1 MPRLDH
7 CCYTRQNPRAWRC
20 LEPVHQRHASKVN
33 KVFTYCIRQVI
44 ESFYFNRQVIQA
56 MNFTPEQ
63 MKPLQN
69 CNLVKLKER
78 LQAKEENGDETPA
91 KMIKLDEDAIPQ
103 IEMGSLDGLV
113 IACRR
118 PSTIAKELIKL
129 LAPSG
134 SFVIYCPYSEVI
146 SLNLKLLHFFTNEE
160 TNSNCISS
168 IKPLSDTYIQFR
180 ECNLAVNLKLT
191 EAWFRSYQVLPART
205 HPEVMMSGSGGY
217 TLSGIKVVA

>member
-1 MPRLDH
+1 MESLMEDAK
-7 CCYTRQNPRAWRC
+7 AWS
-20 LEPVHQRHASKVN
+20 LLLYSTESKGLAPSGTCTSEARIKSKQGVYVLCPSGDWN
-33 KVFTYCIRQVI
+33 FFK
-44 ESFYFNRQVIQA
+44 NRQVIQA

-134 SFVIYCPYSEVI
+134 SFVIYCPYSEV
-146 SLNLKLLHFFTNEE
+146 NLQIFVYFQKWRN
-160 TNSNCISS
+160 
-168 IKPLSDTYIQFR
+168 
-180 ECNLAVNLKLT
+180 
-191 EAWFRSYQVLPART
+191 
-205 HPEVMMSGSGGY
+205 
-217 TLSGIKVVA
+217 